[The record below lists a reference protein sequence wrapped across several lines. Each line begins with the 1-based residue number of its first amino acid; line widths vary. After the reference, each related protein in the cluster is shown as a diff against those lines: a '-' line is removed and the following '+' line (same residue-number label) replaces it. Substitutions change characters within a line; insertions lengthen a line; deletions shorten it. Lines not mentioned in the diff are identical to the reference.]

1 MSTKPMS
8 LEVKA
13 HLAANRKA
21 KRAARKAALQQTE
34 TGWTAPPTRFVPS
47 DRLCCAVCGG
57 LVAEHTLAVVEGV
70 ARVRRACLACGKITV
85 ALAEAGS

>member
-8 LEVKA
+8 PEVKA
-13 HLAANRKA
+13 RLAANRKA
-21 KRAARKAALQQTE
+21 KRAARKAALQQTGD
-34 TGWTAPPTRFVPS
+34 GWTASPPRFVPP
-47 DRLCCAVCGG
+47 DRVCASCGG
-57 LVAEHTLAVVEGV
+57 LVDERTIAVVEGV